1 MSPIPKPKPA
11 ALPYRGLGIKPFVD
25 LVPGGRQIFN
35 VRGKAVLL
43 LIEISPLHTEAAVPG
58 FLRTMRFPVAEPSL
72 ARVVG

>member
-25 LVPGGRQIFN
+25 LLPGGRQIFN

-43 LIEISPLHTEAAVPG
+43 LIEISPYTRKQPCPDSCGHEV
-58 FLRTMRFPVAEPSL
+58 PVAEPSL